1 MKHFPI
7 IEAVTFNVLL
17 ASCATTEENTH
28 LHCAEY
34 GPQSVATPY
43 CCYYKDGYCQRTCY
57 NYEIKN
63 TCINWECDEGFLKKI
78 IGISSDGSPHCLHV
92 IELGT
97 CWGGHHSRID
107 FWIIISFAQNM
118 YVDKN
123 RS

>member
-7 IEAVTFNVLL
+7 LEAVTLNVLL
-17 ASCATTEENTH
+17 ASCATTTNESTH

-63 TCINWECDEGFLKKI
+63 TCINWECDEGFLKKETEKK
-78 IGISSDGSPHCLHV
+78 DLK
-92 IELGT
+92 
-97 CWGGHHSRID
+97 W
-107 FWIIISFAQNM
+107 WQFAGAYKCVPQN
-118 YVDKN
+118 
-123 RS
+123 